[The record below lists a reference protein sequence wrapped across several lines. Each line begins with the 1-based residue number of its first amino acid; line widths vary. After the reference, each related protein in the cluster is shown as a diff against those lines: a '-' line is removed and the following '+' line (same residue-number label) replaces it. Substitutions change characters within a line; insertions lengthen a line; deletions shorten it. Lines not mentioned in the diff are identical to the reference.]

1 MAVINFW
8 NVRAAMTPLSR
19 YKQDLEKPD
28 FNYDPAQEEAVE
40 ALQDLFLRLTQ
51 QESQST
57 SNGFLNRFLNKKK
70 KADVVAGLYF
80 WGGVG
85 RGKTYL
91 MDTFFDCLPTERKMR
106 LHFHRFMQMVHQEM
120 RKLHDVKN
128 PLEIV
133 GKQISEKAQVL
144 CFDEFFV
151 TDITD
156 AMILAGLLEVLF
168 ENGTTLVATS
178 NIEPD
183 GLYKNGLQ
191 RARFLPAIELVKK
204 HTKVMNVDGGV
215 DYRLRALKQAKLYH
229 YPLSEAADQ
238 ELNARFMSL
247 VSDSSHIVEGGAVE
261 IEGRDIPLIRSCED
275 MAWFDIKAL
284 CDGPRSQV
292 DYIEIARIYTT
303 VIIGNLPQM
312 DSSKDDLARRFI
324 NLVDEFYDRHVKVIF
339 SAEAPITDI
348 YTGKRLTFE
357 YDRTISRLLE
367 MQSEEYL
374 SLEHRP

>member
-1 MAVINFW
+1 
-8 NVRAAMTPLSR
+8 MTPITR
-19 YKQDLEKPD
+19 YKQDLERED
-28 FNYDPAQEEAVE
+28 FSYDPAQEEAVE
-40 ALQDLFLRLTQ
+40 ALQDLFDRLVAN
-51 QESQST
+51 QSKPA
-57 SNGFLNRFLNKKK
+57 SGGLLGRFRKNK
-70 KADVVAGLYF
+70 APSVEMGLYF

-91 MDTFFDCLPTERKMR
+91 MDTFYDCLPTDKKMR

-120 RKLHDVKN
+120 RKLKDVKN

-133 GKQISEKAQVL
+133 GKEISSKAQVL

-168 ENGTTLVATS
+168 KNGTTLVATS

-191 RARFLPAIELVKK
+191 RARFLPAIALVNK
-204 HTKVMNVDGGV
+204 HTKVMNIDGGI
-215 DYRLRALKQAKLYH
+215 DYRLRTLKQAKLYH
-229 YPLSEAADQ
+229 YPLSEEADLA
-238 ELNARFMSL
+238 LNERFMSL
-247 VSDSSHIVEGGAVE
+247 VPDAIHIVEGGSAE
-261 IEGRDIPLIRSCED
+261 IEGREIPLLRSCED
-275 MAWFDIKAL
+275 LAWFDIEAL

-292 DYIEIARIYTT
+292 DYIEIARLYST
-303 VIIGNLPQM
+303 VIISNLPQM
-312 DSSKDDLARRFI
+312 DSSRDDLARRFI

-339 SAEAPITDI
+339 SAEVAIPDI
-348 YTGKRLTFE
+348 YTGTRLSFE
-357 YDRTISRLLE
+357 YDRTVSRLLE

>member
-1 MAVINFW
+1 
-8 NVRAAMTPLSR
+8 MTPITR
-19 YKQDLEKPD
+19 YKQDLEKED
-28 FNYDPAQEEAVE
+28 FHYDPAQEEAVE
-40 ALQDLFLRLTQ
+40 ALQDLFDRLVAKQ
-51 QESQST
+51 NQVPS
-57 SNGFLNRFLNKKK
+57 GGLFGLFRKKK
-70 KADVVAGLYF
+70 EIEVETGLYF

-91 MDTFFDCLPTERKMR
+91 MDTFFECLPTEKKMR

-120 RKLHDVKN
+120 RKLEHVKN

-168 ENGTTLVATS
+168 KNGTTLVATS

-191 RARFLPAIELVKK
+191 RARFLPAIDLVNK
-204 HTKVMNVDGGV
+204 HTKVLNVDGGV
-215 DYRLRALKQAKLYH
+215 DYRLRTLKQAQLYH
-229 YPLSEAADQ
+229 YPLTAESNDVLA
-238 ELNARFMSL
+238 ARFMSL
-247 VSDSSHIVEGGAVE
+247 ISDASHIEENGAVE
-261 IEGRDIPLIRSCED
+261 IEGRQIPFVKSCET
-275 MAWFDIKAL
+275 MAWFDVKAL

-292 DYIEIARIYTT
+292 DYIEIAKLYTT
-303 VIIGNLPQM
+303 VLIANLPQM
-312 DSSKDDLARRFI
+312 DASRDDLARRFI
-324 NLVDEFYDRHVKVIF
+324 NLIDEFYDRHVKVI
-339 SAEAPITDI
+339 ITADVAIPDI
-348 YTGKRLTFE
+348 YTGTRLAFE
-357 YDRTISRLLE
+357 YDRTVSRLLE
-367 MQSEEYL
+367 MQSEDYL